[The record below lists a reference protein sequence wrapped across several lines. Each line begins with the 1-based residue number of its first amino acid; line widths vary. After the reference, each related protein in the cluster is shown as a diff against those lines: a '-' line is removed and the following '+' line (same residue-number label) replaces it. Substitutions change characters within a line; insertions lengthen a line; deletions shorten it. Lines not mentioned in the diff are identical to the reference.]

1 MRATSVAPAR
11 GQQPEPDPP
20 APDFGTVYRDQG
32 AHVWRILQRMGVA
45 SRHLEDAWQ
54 DVFSTVLRLL
64 PTYRPQD
71 RLRAWLAA
79 IASNIAS
86 RYRAQERRE
95 PMADEDDM
103 PQRDRAP
110 DSENAAG
117 AREHVLLL
125 LDAIKQPERRIVFIM
140 HYLDGH
146 SIAEIAHAL
155 QIPEGTAA
163 KRLSLARQA
172 FEAAERRIRAHD
184 RQYVGAVI
192 PLFSALPLLEA
203 ERAIPPLPPGVAD
216 RVWARLQQTPEWQH
230 AHDAR
235 GGDSRGAVSNDGLR
249 SAARSLI
256 AHLLA
261 AGPFVG
267 LFALG
272 IVFGALWDPLHGAT
286 PKHVEARPETA
297 VTASPSTAALAPSS
311 APLAPSSAPSPS
323 LDTRS
328 PARSSLVVSGTARE
342 RALVKNAAAALASGD
357 PLVATENART
367 FDEGGQ
373 DAEEREALWI
383 EALLR
388 RAGSCKGPSASASP
402 CQARRPLGN
411 GRPAI
416 RRHSASPQAPQPE
429 SL

>member
-1 MRATSVAPAR
+1 
-11 GQQPEPDPP
+11 
-20 APDFGTVYRDQG
+20 
-32 AHVWRILQRMGVA
+32 MGVA

-64 PTYRPQD
+64 PTYRTQD

-79 IASNIAS
+79 IAGNIAA

-95 PMADEDDM
+95 PMANEDDM
-103 PQRDRAP
+103 PQPDRAP
-110 DSENAAG
+110 DSENAVG

-140 HYLDGH
+140 HHLDGH

-155 QIPEGTAA
+155 EIPEGTAA

-192 PLFSALPLLEA
+192 PLFGALHLLEA

-216 RVWARLQQTPEWQH
+216 RVWAKLQQTPEWQH
-230 AHDAR
+230 AHGSR
-235 GGDSRGAVSNDGLR
+235 GGGSRGGGSNDGLR
-249 SAARSLI
+249 SAARRRM
-256 AHLLA
+256 AHFLA

-267 LFALG
+267 LLALG
-272 IVFGALWDPLHGAT
+272 VVFGALWDPLHGST
-286 PKHVEARPETA
+286 PKHVEARAEA
-297 VTASPSTAALAPSS
+297 AATASTVALAPSS

-323 LDTRS
+323 LATRS
-328 PARSSLVVSGTARE
+328 SARPSLVASGTARE
-342 RALVKNAAAALASGD
+342 RAWVKSA
-357 PLVATENART
+357 VAMENART
-367 FDEGGQ
+367 FDEGGRYT
-373 DAEEREALWI
+373 EEREALWI

-388 RAGSCKGPSASASP
+388 AARLDEARARLDRLSHQYPKS
-402 CQARRPLGN
+402 RRLEAL
-411 GRPAI
+411 RKAAI
-416 RRHSASPQAPQPE
+416 TVP
-429 SL
+429 

>member
-1 MRATSVAPAR
+1 MRATSVAPA
-11 GQQPEPDPP
+11 GEQQPEPDGP

-79 IASNIAS
+79 IAGNIAA

-95 PMADEDDM
+95 PMADADDM
-103 PQRDRAP
+103 PQPDRAP
-110 DSENAAG
+110 HSENAVG

-140 HYLDGH
+140 HHLDGH
-146 SIAEIAHAL
+146 SIPEIAHAL
-155 QIPEGTAA
+155 EIPEGTAA

-172 FEAAERRIRAHD
+172 FEAAERRIQAHD

-192 PLFSALPLLEA
+192 PLFGALHWLEA

-216 RVWARLQQTPEWQH
+216 RVWARLQQTLEWQE
-230 AHDAR
+230 AHGSR
-235 GGDSRGAVSNDGLR
+235 GGGSRGGGANDGLR
-249 SAARSLI
+249 SAARRRM

-267 LFALG
+267 LLALG
-272 IVFGALWDPLHGAT
+272 GVFGALWDPLHGST
-286 PKHVEARPETA
+286 PQHVEARAEA
-297 VTASPSTAALAPSS
+297 AATASPSTVALAPSS

-323 LDTRS
+323 LATRS
-328 PARSSLVVSGTARE
+328 PARSSLEASGTTKE
-342 RALVKNAAAALASGD
+342 RALVKSAALAPGD
-357 PLVATENART
+357 PLVARESART
-367 FDEGGQ
+367 FDEGGRY
-373 DAEEREALWI
+373 AEEREALWI
-383 EALLR
+383 EALR
-388 RAGSCKGPSASASP
+388 RAR
-402 CQARRPLGN
+402 AR
-411 GRPAI
+411 
-416 RRHSASPQAPQPE
+416 APDC
-429 SL
+429 SNR